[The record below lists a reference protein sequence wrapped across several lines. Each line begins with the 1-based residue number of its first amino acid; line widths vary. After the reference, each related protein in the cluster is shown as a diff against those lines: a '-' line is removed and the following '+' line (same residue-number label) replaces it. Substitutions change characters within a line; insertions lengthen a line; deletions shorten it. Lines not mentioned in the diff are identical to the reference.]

1 MALPL
6 PDCANPARTATLS
19 QMRTS
24 RKQVDRAMP
33 ENKQLIIAVIVT
45 PEVTAST
52 VFGIYDM
59 FASAGRD
66 WAFLT
71 EGVAGRPRAKAVL
84 VARNTRPLQ
93 VANGVW
99 LRPEESFRTCP
110 TPDIVYV
117 PELFVPAEAPPTD
130 RFKAERRWLRQCYA
144 HGTTLASACSGTLM
158 LAEAGLLDG
167 HEATT
172 HWAYCDGMAA
182 RHPQVDVQ
190 PNRFLVASGEGQRII
205 TAGGVTSYLDLGLFL
220 IARFFGAE
228 EAMQV
233 ARSWLIDWHRE
244 GQLPF
249 ASLARA
255 AQTRDAQI
263 ADMQTWIA
271 EHYAHPAPV
280 TKMVDLSGLPERTF
294 KRRFKEATGLPP
306 LDYVHSIRLE
316 EAKQILETTDH
327 PIEEVATE
335 VGYENDSF
343 FRRLFRRKV
352 GLTPRAYRQRFQSFR
367 EVLVEAE
374 SDGG

>member
-1 MALPL
+1 MSEP
-6 PDCANPARTATLS
+6 
-19 QMRTS
+19 
-24 RKQVDRAMP
+24 RKLV
-33 ENKQLIIAVIVT
+33 IAVVVT

-71 EGVAGRPRAKAVL
+71 GGEAGTPRARAVL
-84 VARNTRPLQ
+84 VARNTRPMQ

-99 LRPEESFRTCP
+99 MRAEASFRACP

-117 PELFVPAEAPPTD
+117 PELFVPADTPPGG
-130 RFKAERRWLRQCYA
+130 RFEIERRWLRKCHA
-144 HGTTLASACSGTLM
+144 EGATLASACSGTLM

-167 HEATT
+167 CKATT
-172 HWAYCDGMAA
+172 HWAYCDGMSK
-182 RHPQVDVQ
+182 RHPDVDVKA
-190 PNRFLVASGEGQRII
+190 NRFLVASGEGQRII

-228 EAMQV
+228 EAMRV
-233 ARSWLIDWHRE
+233 ARCWLIDWHRE
-244 GQLPF
+244 GQLPY

-255 AQTRDAQI
+255 AQTRDGLI
-263 ADMQTWIA
+263 ADMQHWIA
-271 EHYAHPAPV
+271 ENYKHSTPV
-280 TKMVDLSGLPERTF
+280 AKMVELSHLPARTF

-316 EAKQILETTDH
+316 EAKQMLETTDR
-327 PIEEVATE
+327 PIDDTAIE
-335 VGYENDSF
+335 VGYEDASF

-352 GLTPRAYRQRFQSFR
+352 GLTPHAYRRRFQLFR
-367 EVLVEAE
+367 KALVEAE
-374 SDGG
+374 NGGT

>member
-1 MALPL
+1 MSGP
-6 PDCANPARTATLS
+6 R
-19 QMRTS
+19 
-24 RKQVDRAMP
+24 
-33 ENKQLIIAVIVT
+33 QLVIAVIVT

-71 EGVAGRPRAKAVL
+71 AGEAGTPRARALL
-84 VARNTRPLQ
+84 VARDTRPLQ

-99 LRPEESFRTCP
+99 LRAETNFRDCE

-117 PELFVPAEAPPTD
+117 PELFVPADAPPD
-130 RFKAERRWLRQCYA
+130 GRFDAERRWLRKCHA
-144 HGTTLASACSGTLM
+144 AGATLASACSGTLM

-167 HEATT
+167 CKATT
-172 HWAYCDGMAA
+172 HWAYCDGLAE
-182 RHPQVDVQ
+182 RHPHVDVQ
-190 PNRFLVASGEGQRII
+190 PDRFLVASGEGQRII

-228 EAMQV
+228 EAMRV

-255 AQTRDAQI
+255 AQTRDGQI
-263 ADMQTWIA
+263 ADMQEWIA
-271 EHYAHPAPV
+271 DNYRHPAPV
-280 TKMVDLSGLPERTF
+280 ARMVELSSLPARTF
-294 KRRFKEATGLPP
+294 KRRFKEATGLTP
-306 LDYVHSIRLE
+306 LDYVHAIRLE
-316 EAKQILETTDH
+316 EAKQILETTDR
-327 PIEEVATE
+327 PIEQVATE
-335 VGYENDSF
+335 VGYEDDSF

-352 GLTPRAYRQRFQSFR
+352 GLTPHAYRLRFQRFR
-367 EVLVEAE
+367 EALVEAE
-374 SDGG
+374 NGRG

>member
-1 MALPL
+1 
-6 PDCANPARTATLS
+6 
-19 QMRTS
+19 
-24 RKQVDRAMP
+24 MP
-33 ENKQLIIAVIVT
+33 EDRQLIIAVVVT

-71 EGVAGRPRAKAVL
+71 EGKPGEPRAKAIL
-84 VARNTRPLQ
+84 VGRGTRPLE

-99 LRPEESFRTCP
+99 LRPQESFRTCP

-117 PELFVPAEAPPTD
+117 PEIFVSADAPPEG
-130 RFKAERRWLRQCYA
+130 RFDDERRWLRQC
-144 HGTTLASACSGTLM
+144 HGEGATLASACSGTLM

-167 HEATT
+167 CEATT
-172 HWAYCDGMAA
+172 HWAYCDGLAA
-182 RHPQVDVQ
+182 RHPRIDVQ

-233 ARSWLIDWHRE
+233 ARSWLIDWHSE

-255 AQTRDAQI
+255 AQTRDGHI
-263 ADMQTWIA
+263 ADMQAWIA
-271 EHYAHPAPV
+271 ENYTHPSPV
-280 TKMVDLSGLPERTF
+280 AEMIELSRLPERTF
-294 KRRFKEATGLPP
+294 KRRFKAATGLPP

-316 EAKQILETTDH
+316 EAKQMLETTDMAVDE
-327 PIEEVATE
+327 IAAE
-335 VGYENDSF
+335 VGYEDDSF

-352 GLTPRAYRQRFQSFR
+352 GLSPRDYRQRFQSFR
-367 EVLVEAE
+367 KVLVEAE
-374 SDGG
+374 NGGA

>member
-1 MALPL
+1 
-6 PDCANPARTATLS
+6 
-19 QMRTS
+19 
-24 RKQVDRAMP
+24 MP
-33 ENKQLIIAVIVT
+33 ERNQLIIAVIVT

-71 EGVAGRPRAKAVL
+71 EGEAGTPRARSIL
-84 VARNTRPLQ
+84 VARTARPME

-99 LRPEESFRTCP
+99 MRAEETFRTCP
-110 TPDIVYV
+110 PPDIVYV
-117 PELFVPAEAPPTD
+117 PELFVPPEDAPND

-144 HGTTLASACSGTLM
+144 QGATLASACSGTLM

-172 HWAYCDGMAA
+172 HWAYCDALDA
-182 RHPQVDVQ
+182 RHADIDVQ

-220 IARFFGAE
+220 IARFFGSD

-244 GQLPF
+244 GQLPY
-249 ASLARA
+249 ASLARS
-255 AQTRDAQI
+255 AQTRDGQI
-263 ADMQTWIA
+263 AEVQEWIA
-271 EHYAHPAPV
+271 EHYAHPSPV
-280 TKMVDLSGLPERTF
+280 SEMVSLSGLPERTF
-294 KRRFKEATGLPP
+294 KRRFKAATGLPP
-306 LDYVHSIRLE
+306 LDYVHSVRLE
-316 EAKQILETTDH
+316 EAKQELETTDR

-335 VGYENDSF
+335 VGYDDDSF

-352 GLTPRAYRQRFQSFR
+352 GLTPRTYRQKFQSFR
-367 EVLVEAE
+367 KVLVEAE
-374 SDGG
+374 NGGG